1 MRVVAGTARG
11 LRLSAPAGG
20 DVRPT
25 LDRVREAVFNALGSL
40 DVVSGAV
47 VLDAFAGSGALGIEA
62 LSRGAASATFVDQE
76 RSAVES
82 VRANLASTGLD
93 ERARIVRG
101 DTLVLLRGGDR
112 ALLGPFDLVLA
123 DPPYAYPDWA
133 ELVGSLR
140 PVMADGA
147 VLVTESDRPLGPEVV
162 TQVAAADGDIL
173 RERRYGGTVV
183 TMITS
188 QAQTHD
194 PPVDADGPAERP
206 R

>member
-1 MRVVAGTARG
+1 M
-11 LRLSAPAGG
+11 
-20 DVRPT
+20 
-25 LDRVREAVFNALGSL
+25 FNALGSL

-147 VLVTESDRPLGPEVV
+147 VLVTESDRPLVPEVV

-183 TMITS
+183 TMITF